1 MAIINFNLNSNT
13 INKAGQSTRTTTE
26 TNEQSSS
33 SVSNDRSSAT
43 DTIALTESAKLVQH
57 LEEQLK
63 LLPVVDTE
71 KVSQVRENLN
81 SGNYRISSDTIAD
94 KFTQYESLLQNAI

>member
-13 INKAGQSTRTTTE
+13 INKAGQSTQATTE
-26 TNEQSSS
+26 NKESGTS
-33 SVSNDRSSAT
+33 SVTNDRPSAT

-81 SGNYRISSDTIAD
+81 SGNYQISSDTIAD
-94 KFTQYESLLQNAI
+94 KFSQYESLLNAI